1 MSSSKSFSDILMAG
15 QEENTRNAVETA
27 KENYQ
32 VPWRVIH
39 EALQNSLDAIYEN
52 GEDGKITVTL
62 DISDQRVEVR
72 DDGVGFPHGEDGI
85 RLLGLHGTNKG
96 EDTRQGGN
104 LGYGIKTVICSTERF
119 KLESVREGKEWG
131 FVVENGMDIANST
144 FTEIEESSVDNA
156 EPGTSVSYSFPNDEV
171 TKALNEIYESTP
183 GVQRLNKFDSTVKYI
198 SSKNDYPDILR
209 SLFEWYFRTKTYAA
223 NIDRL
228 LKGDD
233 SNVPKVDITFKI
245 KISDDDEVDNLNED
259 IDDIIRLNDGS
270 ISVEFENKYWDIEN
284 LFLRSDG
291 SSKSGLPFS
300 IVNDVNL
307 PIPETQELK
316 SEQVVVF
323 KFTDEEEYKQLIRY
337 PSGKYAGEVDDR
349 DSDYYKNKLFNV
361 LEGVYIVVGRKRYLD
376 MMLFPDNPDRKTT
389 FARGIPTQDHL
400 TLESGQWG
408 SSRSETTV
416 VVGLYVSDTLNL
428 GKLQLSYRRRIKWL
442 REYYTD
448 TFKAH
453 IRRISSQVAS
463 KQITEEDDL
472 NLPDDE
478 EENTDFVDREK
489 IFDSGGP
496 DRSIIV
502 KPHYENELI
511 ALFFDLLGSQEI
523 DGYQFYGLSGRAR
536 FDGKTEVK
544 LPTRDYFRSSISQD
558 SKLWNIE
565 FKVRL
570 SVLANDLENVKSRKR
585 ASQLQLA
592 VVWEIDSENISNQTD
607 FGVVDIQNFDSVSG
621 MSFPSSK
628 ILKGVEKVLAVRVEE
643 RWIPIQIL
651 EMRSVVSSMKEESE

>member
-1 MSSSKSFSDILMAG
+1 
-15 QEENTRNAVETA
+15 V
-27 KENYQ
+27 
-32 VPWRVIH
+32 W
-39 EALQNSLDAIYEN
+39 
-52 GEDGKITVTL
+52 KITVIL
-62 DISDQRVEVR
+62 DISDQSVEVR

-119 KLESVREGKEWG
+119 ELESVRDGKKWG
-131 FVVENGMDIANST
+131 FVVEDGVDIASST
-144 FTEIEESSVDNA
+144 FAEIEEGDVENA
-156 EPGTSVSYSFPNDEV
+156 EPGTSVSYSFPGNEV
-171 TKALNEIYESTP
+171 TRALNEIYESTP

-233 SNVPKVDITFKI
+233 SEVPKVDITFKVRG
-245 KISDDDEVDNLNED
+245 SDGGEVDSLNED
-259 IDDIIRLNDGS
+259 ISDIIRLNDGA

-300 IVNDVNL
+300 LVNDVEL

-316 SEQVVVF
+316 SEQVVIF
-323 KFTDEEEYKQLIRY
+323 KFTDKEDYKQLIRY
-337 PSGKYAGEVDDR
+337 PSGKYAGEVDSR
-349 DSDYYKNKLFNV
+349 DSDYYDNKLFNV
-361 LEGVYIVVGRKRYLD
+361 LEGAYIVVGRKRYLD

-416 VVGLYVSDTLNL
+416 VAGLHVSDTLNL

-448 TFKAH
+448 SFKAH

-478 EENTDFVDREK
+478 EEDTDFVDREK
-489 IFDSGGP
+489 IFDSGDP

-607 FGVVDIQNFDSVSG
+607 FKVVDVQNFDSVSG
-621 MSFPSSK
+621 MSFPSGK

-643 RWIPIQIL
+643 RWIPIQVL
-651 EMRSVVSSMKEESE
+651 EMKSIVFSMKEEAE

>member
-245 KISDDDEVDNLNED
+245 KVSDDDEVDNLNED
-259 IDDIIRLNDGS
+259 IDDIVRLNDRS

-316 SEQVVVF
+316 SEQVVLF

>member
-245 KISDDDEVDNLNED
+245 KVSDDEVDNLNED

>member
-1 MSSSKSFSDILMAG
+1 MAG

-62 DISDQRVEVR
+62 DISDQRAEVR

-245 KISDDDEVDNLNED
+245 KVSDDDEVDNLNED

-316 SEQVVVF
+316 FEQVVVF

-592 VVWEIDSENISNQTD
+592 VVWEIDSENISKQTD